1 MPEPTTAASAVVAAA
16 MPALAVP
23 IITLLGF
30 STGLRPDVLLAGF
43 FGGLIGIVLLDSS
56 PGAIDDWRTMLATS
70 TRRLFVM
77 IAASLTA
84 GYLTPLA
91 QALLSLSDNVTLS
104 VAAVVGASAQHTLRA
119 FVDRLQTTL
128 RSTPVGGGQ

>member
-1 MPEPTTAASAVVAAA
+1 MLPEPTTTASAAVAAA
-16 MPALAVP
+16 VPTIAVP

-43 FGGLIGIVLLDSS
+43 LGGLIGIVLLDSS
-56 PGAIDDWRTMLATS
+56 PGAVDNWRNMLATS

-77 IAASLTA
+77 VAASLTA
-84 GYLTPLA
+84 GYLTPMA
-91 QALLSLSDNVTLS
+91 QVLLSLSDNVTLS

-128 RSTPVGGGQ
+128 RTAPGGNQ